1 MRPRGCGVCKMH
13 PLFIIGGVFV
23 VAGLIAGK
31 FTTPR
36 PIDTRMTVG
45 GVMVL
50 SGVVFLLQAVKFVM

>member
-1 MRPRGCGVCKMH
+1 MH
-13 PLFIIGGVFV
+13 PLFLLGAVFV

-45 GVMVL
+45 GVMIL
-50 SGVVFLLQAVKFVM
+50 SGMVFLVQAVKFVM